1 MEPPEVKNTNEWGG
15 LSSRFPVASP
25 GRRFFVS
32 LLLYK
37 PHGILD
43 TWQDCCHGNTDVHT
57 QFSSSLGSWKKR
69 LDCLCVADVG
79 MQALEAK
86 RLARSDDEPHEEE
99 LGGVRWCPGHATLS
113 WGWNRWQMFSVWVW
127 LGRDSPLGRHQ
138 VIMHKFKVGT
148 GDTATWKA
156 L

>member
-1 MEPPEVKNTNEWGG
+1 MMEPPEVKNTNEWGG

-57 QFSSSLGSWKKR
+57 QFSSSLGS
-69 LDCLCVADVG
+69 
-79 MQALEAK
+79 
-86 RLARSDDEPHEEE
+86 
-99 LGGVRWCPGHATLS
+99 
-113 WGWNRWQMFSVWVW
+113 
-127 LGRDSPLGRHQ
+127 
-138 VIMHKFKVGT
+138 
-148 GDTATWKA
+148 
-156 L
+156 